1 MLNFAIDLA
10 CRAGELTLGYQRRGF
25 AEDEIRT
32 KLNHVDLLTEADL
45 ASDRLITEA
54 IRAQYPEHAIYS
66 EESANGSLPDAEWL
80 WIVDPVD
87 GTTNFAHGAPL
98 YGVNIGL
105 AHNGVPLLGVTCDPS
120 AGRVYWAE
128 RGRGAWMRQNGSER
142 RLSVSQTSEL
152 RRCLLAT
159 GFPPSRLS
167 TADNNLAEFG
177 ALELQVHG
185 VRRLGAASIDLAW
198 VADGILD
205 GYWEARLKA
214 WDWLP
219 GYLLVTEAG
228 GRVSDYAG
236 NPWQL
241 TSHTMIASN
250 GQPAVH
256 AALMEEIARARATVT
271 R

>member
-1 MLNFAIDLA
+1 
-10 CRAGELTLGYQRRGF
+10 
-25 AEDEIRT
+25 
-32 KLNHVDLLTEADL
+32 
-45 ASDRLITEA
+45 
-54 IRAQYPEHAIYS
+54 
-66 EESANGSLPDAEWL
+66 
-80 WIVDPVD
+80 
-87 GTTNFAHGAPL
+87 
-98 YGVNIGL
+98 
-105 AHNGVPLLGVTCDPS
+105 
-120 AGRVYWAE
+120 
-128 RGRGAWMRQNGSER
+128 MRQNGSER

-228 GRVSDYAG
+228 GCVSDYAG
-236 NPWQL
+236 SPWQL

-250 GQPAVH
+250 GKPAVH
-256 AALMEEIARARATVT
+256 AALMDAIARARATVT
-271 R
+271 RGHDDAGTR